1 MKKTILTIFAILC
14 VISMIQECS
23 CGGKKNDN
31 ANQGP
36 ATIREAIITNDFEA
50 CNRMLEDLYNYKVI
64 GDAPFAG
71 TSMIYDEY
79 IPQAIQVLKAEASY
93 LMDIQSPDAE
103 RLFMLCLNDVIGKL
117 GEFRYGEKK
126 TKGFDYNN
134 DQYMSCATS
143 LNGCLLS
150 IIREALIKD
159 NLSFAEK
166 IEKMVLVSI
175 KADKKTNGT
184 FEEDD
189 YTYTFDHSAQKT
201 AKELIRDY
209 KVRNNIN

>member
-1 MKKTILTIFAILC
+1 MKKTILTIFAIFC
-14 VISMIQECS
+14 IIGMIQECS
-23 CGGKKNDN
+23 CSGDENN
-31 ANQGP
+31 NGP
-36 ATIREAIITNDFEA
+36 STIREAIIANDLEA
-50 CNRMLEDLYNYKVI
+50 CNRMLENIYYNTVVNGYEHNIKKQ
-64 GDAPFAG
+64 
-71 TSMIYDEY
+71 Y
-79 IPQAIQVLKAEASY
+79 IPEAIQVLKAEASY
-93 LMDIQSPDAE
+93 LMDVQSPDAE

>member
-1 MKKTILTIFAILC
+1 MKKTILTIFAIFC
-14 VISMIQECS
+14 IIGMIQECS
-23 CGGKKNDN
+23 CSGDENN
-31 ANQGP
+31 NGP
-36 ATIREAIITNDFEA
+36 STIREAIIANDFEA

-126 TKGFDYNN
+126 TKGSDYNN

-209 KVRNNIN
+209 KARNNIN

>member
-31 ANQGP
+31 ADQGP
-36 ATIREAIITNDFEA
+36 ATIREAIIANDFEA

-64 GDAPFAG
+64 GNATFAG

-93 LMDIQSPDAE
+93 LMDMQNPDAE
-103 RLFMLCLNDVIGKL
+103 RLFMLCFNDVSGKL

-126 TKGFDYNN
+126 TKGPDYNN

-143 LNGCLLS
+143 LNGCLIT
-150 IIREALIKD
+150 IIKEALIKD

-166 IEKMVLVSI
+166 VEKLVLVSI

-189 YTYTFDHSAQKT
+189 YTYTFDRSAQKM

-209 KVRNNIN
+209 KNSH

>member
-1 MKKTILTIFAILC
+1 MKKTILTIFAIFC
-14 VISMIQECS
+14 IIGMIQECS
-23 CGGKKNDN
+23 YSGDENN
-31 ANQGP
+31 NGP
-36 ATIREAIITNDFEA
+36 STIREAIIANDFEA

-184 FEEDD
+184 FKEDD

>member
-1 MKKTILTIFAILC
+1 MKKTILTIFAIFC
-14 VISMIQECS
+14 IIGMIQECS
-23 CGGKKNDN
+23 CSGDENN
-31 ANQGP
+31 NGP
-36 ATIREAIITNDFEA
+36 STIREAIIANDFEA

-201 AKELIRDY
+201 AKEFIRDY